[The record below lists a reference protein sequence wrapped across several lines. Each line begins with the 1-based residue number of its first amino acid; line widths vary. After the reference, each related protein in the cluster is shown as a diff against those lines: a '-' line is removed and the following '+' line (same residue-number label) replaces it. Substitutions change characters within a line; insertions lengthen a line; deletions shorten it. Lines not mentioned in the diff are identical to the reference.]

1 MKEEEKQNQ
10 KSRET
15 QEKGCAGGQ
24 ICPER
29 KENMWGTVKKGWIW
43 MLAEKQRKRMLAAAL
58 VYLFVLLLVANDAW
72 LYKTPVAKIT
82 EVKTKESRNEEDV
95 RGEREPY
102 YAQQIKGILL
112 NGEKKGKTVRLSNEY
127 SYSGVLDQKYQKG
140 DKVLVTL
147 EGDSLKGTIKSLK
160 RDTHLAALSGALML
174 LLLIVTRE
182 KGLLTILTV
191 VANLGIFVLGFTGF
205 LQGREVIAVCNFM
218 TVLFA
223 VVPLVILNG
232 FHKKT
237 WAAVFSTLGVLALIM
252 GMFDLTMQYT
262 GGLDYSSMEYLGS
275 MDDPGEL
282 FRAEVM
288 LAGLGAIM
296 DVAVTISSALG
307 EIARKNPSVSV
318 RKLIRSG
325 REIGYDIMGTM
336 MNVLLF
342 VFACSQIPTF
352 LIRMNNDVDFFTI
365 LRLHIPYEICCFLVE
380 SIGIVLA
387 IPVSI
392 FFGAVFM
399 KTGRIRKDRRED
411 R

>member
-1 MKEEEKQNQ
+1 MWEEKKN
-10 KSRET
+10 
-15 QEKGCAGGQ
+15 
-24 ICPER
+24 
-29 KENMWGTVKKGWIW
+29 KENESVR
-43 MLAEKQRKRMLAAAL
+43 RKRIFAAIL
-58 VYLFVLLLVANDAW
+58 LYFCLLLFVANDAW
-72 LYKTPVAKIT
+72 VYQTPIVKIT
-82 EVKTKESRNEEDV
+82 EVHTKESRKEEDV
-95 RGEREPY
+95 RGGREPY
-102 YAQQIKGILL
+102 YTQNIKGILL
-112 NGEKKGKTVRLSNEY
+112 NGEKKGKTVRLNNEY
-127 SYSGVLDQKYQKG
+127 SYSGVLDQKYAKG

-160 RDTHLAALSGALML
+160 RDTHLAVLAGALIFL
-174 LLLIVTRE
+174 LLAVTKE
-182 KGLLTILTV
+182 KGMLTILTV
-191 VANLGIFVLGFTGF
+191 VANFGIFFLGFTGF
-205 LQGREVIAVCNFM
+205 LKGREVLVVCRFM

-223 VVPLVILNG
+223 VIPLVILNG

-237 WAAVFSTLGVLALIM
+237 WAAVLSTLSVLALIM
-252 GMFDLTMQYT
+252 GIFDLTVRYT

-282 FRAEVM
+282 FRAEIM

-296 DVAVTISSALG
+296 DVTVTISSALG
-307 EIARKNPSVSV
+307 EITRKNPSVSV
-318 RKLIRSG
+318 RALIRSG

-365 LRLHIPYEICCFLVE
+365 FRLHIPYEICCFLIE

-392 FFGAVFM
+392 LFASVFM
-399 KTGRIRKDRRED
+399 KTCKVRKDRRNE

>member
-1 MKEEEKQNQ
+1 MKEEKQKQNPQ
-10 KSRET
+10 KTSSAKRKIAEDRKKHLW
-15 QEKGCAGGQ
+15 EKAKAG
-24 ICPER
+24 
-29 KENMWGTVKKGWIW
+29 WTW
-43 MLAEKQRKRMLAAAL
+43 MLAEKRRKRILIAAFL
-58 VYLFVLLLVANDAW
+58 YFFVLLFVANDAW
-72 LYKTPVAKIT
+72 LYKTPIVKIT

-102 YAQQIKGILL
+102 YEQQIKGTLL
-112 NGEKKGKTVRLSNEY
+112 NGEKKGKTVRLNNEY
-127 SYSGVLDQKYQKG
+127 SYSGVLDQKYAKG

-160 RDTHLAALSGALML
+160 RDTHLAVLFGALMFL
-174 LLLIVTRE
+174 LLAVTKE
-182 KGLLTILTV
+182 KGLLTILTI

-205 LQGREVIAVCNFM
+205 LQGREIIAVCNFM

-252 GMFDLTMQYT
+252 GMFDLTIQYT

-307 EIARKNPSVSV
+307 EITRKNPLVSV
-318 RKLIRSG
+318 RELIRSG

-365 LRLHIPYEICCFLVE
+365 LRMHIPYEICCFLVE

-392 FFGAVFM
+392 FFASVFM
-399 KTGRIRKDRRED
+399 KTGRIREDRRRE
-411 R
+411 RS

>member
-1 MKEEEKQNQ
+1 M
-10 KSRET
+10 
-15 QEKGCAGGQ
+15 
-24 ICPER
+24 
-29 KENMWGTVKKGWIW
+29 
-43 MLAEKQRKRMLAAAL
+43 
-58 VYLFVLLLVANDAW
+58 
-72 LYKTPVAKIT
+72 
-82 EVKTKESRNEEDV
+82 
-95 RGEREPY
+95 
-102 YAQQIKGILL
+102 L
-112 NGEKKGKTVRLSNEY
+112 NGEKKGKTVRLNNEY
-127 SYSGVLDQKYQKG
+127 SYSGVLDQKYAKG

-160 RDTHLAALSGALML
+160 RDTHLAVLAGALIFL
-174 LLLIVTRE
+174 LLAVTKE
-182 KGLLTILTV
+182 KGMLTILTV
-191 VANLGIFVLGFTGF
+191 VANFGIFFLGFTGF
-205 LQGREVIAVCNFM
+205 LKGREVLVVCRFM

-223 VVPLVILNG
+223 VIPLVILNG

-237 WAAVFSTLGVLALIM
+237 WAAVLSTLSVLALIM
-252 GMFDLTMQYT
+252 GIFDLTVRYT

-282 FRAEVM
+282 FRAEIM

-296 DVAVTISSALG
+296 DVTVTISSALG
-307 EIARKNPSVSV
+307 EITRKNPSVSV
-318 RKLIRSG
+318 RALICSG

-365 LRLHIPYEICCFLVE
+365 LRLHIPYEICCFLIE

-387 IPVSI
+387 IPVLILFAS
-392 FFGAVFM
+392 VFM
-399 KTGRIRKDRRED
+399 KNCKVRKDRRNE

>member
-15 QEKGCAGGQ
+15 RRRAVPAGSLAREK
-24 ICPER
+24 R
-29 KENMWGTVKKGWIW
+29 KHVGDGEGKAAIW

-58 VYLFVLLLVANDAW
+58 LYLFVLLLVANDAW

-140 DKVLVTL
+140 DKVLVAL

-182 KGLLTILTV
+182 KGMLTILTV

-237 WAAVFSTLGVLALIM
+237 WAAVFSPGVLALIM

-318 RKLIRSG
+318 RELIRSG